1 MPGVIAEDVPQ
12 ERQRRVNG
20 SAVILVDALFSEPA
34 LTSFKNV
41 QLSPWSTG
49 RETAI
54 SFDSCMS

>member
-41 QLSPWSTG
+41 QLSP
-49 RETAI
+49 
-54 SFDSCMS
+54 